1 MGCSSSAAKQAAP
14 QLQPQPLPSPAAKS
28 QQDASLAAFCRSPSI
43 NGPCSPSVGD
53 LKGNIVVLG
62 KYRMGLSEEDIM
74 GEGTSSIC
82 RKGTDIATG
91 EPVAIKV
98 YKASSKTAIV
108 LKKFRRQVQVLSE
121 LQEPFVK
128 CEDPALWHESLAS
141 AKPSHLFVTLLD
153 YSKDAKG
160 EPAPDPTD
168 QKMYVVTEL
177 AQYSLKDFIAQRR
190 SQKRPVPVDLVKKIA
205 RSIIHVLAGLHAKGL
220 VHLDLKPENLMMFQG
235 RLKLID
241 VDGCVRTGSI
251 VSVSDSSIS
260 FSPCYCSPEWA
271 RFLVQ
276 ESDGPVFITIQP
288 ALDVW
293 SVGMTICEL
302 ATLDAVLKPTY
313 AKFLRNG
320 NSHRE
325 AGFSFMDYLSDIQAP
340 PIPKRIEKF
349 DVNLYNFLVNNLLV
363 CDDRKRK
370 TCAET
375 LTDPYICSDP
385 TGKVGEVG
393 LPLTRATSDSRV
405 TDGDDLPIV
414 KRLGE
419 DRTAGEP
426 ILKGVLWKLNNGEN
440 PKDNTQ
446 WLKRDIWISRDGS
459 LCYFS
464 VTTSRRLIIADT
476 KQLLNSEINPVLDPP
491 KPFSFEIRM
500 KNDSAPEDIILFA
513 CDSEQELGT
522 WVEQLKDAPTMHHL
536 PTMKLGDD
544 LAKDLVTFKLT
555 VKNRRIRVDEDA
567 KDQFAPV
574 HKGHLWKVKAEG
586 DRMKKDDWFEREMWI
601 AVNGSFVYWSK
612 KEERDLVY
620 YTAEDLANASYAK
633 VSDSESF
640 RPWTF
645 QVRLPAK
652 NGVEFSPG
660 EFAALSED
668 ELEHWLTAFRTCT
681 IKS

>member
-43 NGPCSPSVGD
+43 NGSRSPSVGD

-320 NSHRE
+320 SSHRE
-325 AGFSFMDYLSDIQAP
+325 AGFSFMHYLSDIQAP

-476 KQLLNSEINPVLDPP
+476 KQLLHSEINPVLDPP

-574 HKGHLWKVKAEG
+574 HKGRLWKVKAEG